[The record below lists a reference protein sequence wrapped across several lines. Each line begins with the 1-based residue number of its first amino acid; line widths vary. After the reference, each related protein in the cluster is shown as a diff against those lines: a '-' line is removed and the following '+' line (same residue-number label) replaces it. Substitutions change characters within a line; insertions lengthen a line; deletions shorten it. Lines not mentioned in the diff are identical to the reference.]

1 MEVVLIKMLLMVA
14 LVVVE
19 VDMEKVERIHLQKV
33 LEYKQQI
40 VQFQQIVELMVLDL
54 MVVMEEIVQKDLV
67 VVEEELVLLVLM
79 LHLEQ

>member
-1 MEVVLIKMLLMVA
+1 MLIMVA

-19 VDMEKVERIHLQKV
+19 VDMDQVEQVHLQLV

-40 VQFQQIVELMVLDL
+40 VQLLPIVELMVLDL